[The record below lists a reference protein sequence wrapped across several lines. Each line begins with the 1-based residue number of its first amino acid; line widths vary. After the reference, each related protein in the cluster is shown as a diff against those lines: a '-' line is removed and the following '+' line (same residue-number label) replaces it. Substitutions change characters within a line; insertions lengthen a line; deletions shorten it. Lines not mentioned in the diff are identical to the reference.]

1 MRNVLTTFSAV
12 ILVVAA
18 VGQFGCNDQSPPA
31 KSTSGAN
38 KSDGKPSQPAA
49 QLSDAD
55 KAAMRSLAGGP
66 TGDSAAG
73 GVAPQGLPPGHPPIG
88 SDASPPTTS
97 AAPPIAPPPAEAAGD
112 LQFEKAPAW
121 KATPVRSAMR
131 RAQYLLP
138 KAEADTD
145 DAEVVV
151 FYFGRGEG
159 GPVMENL
166 KRWKGQFSTAEGT
179 PLAEDAGKQETL
191 DANGFKVTL
200 LDISGSYV
208 AAPMAGVGDTKPRPN
223 YRMLAAIIETPQGP
237 WFVKA
242 TGPAATMAANQ
253 DAIRN
258 FILSAKQ
265 NK

>member
-1 MRNVLTTFSAV
+1 MRNVVTRLSGIILAV
-12 ILVVAA
+12 A
-18 VGQFGCNDQSPPA
+18 VGAQFGCNDQPTPA
-31 KSTSGAN
+31 KTSSGAN
-38 KSDGKPSQPAA
+38 KSDAKPSQPAT

-55 KAAMRSLAGGP
+55 KTAMRSLAGGP
-66 TGDSAAG
+66 AGDSGAG
-73 GVAPQGLPPGHPPIG
+73 GAAPQGLPPGHPPIS
-88 SDASPPTTS
+88 SDASAPAAS
-97 AAPPIAPPPAEAAGD
+97 ATPASPPPPAEAAGD

-131 RAQYLLP
+131 RAQYLLQ
-138 KAEADTD
+138 KVESDSD

-166 KRWKGQFSTAEGT
+166 KRWKGQFSSAEGT
-179 PLAEDAGKQETL
+179 PLPEDAGKQETL
-191 DANGFKVTL
+191 EANGFKVSL

-208 AAPMAGVGDTKPRPN
+208 AAAMAGVGDTKLRPN

-253 DAIRN
+253 DAIRK
-258 FILSAKQ
+258 FILSAKPS
-265 NK
+265 K